1 MSPPFD
7 FVCEHF
13 TAGAVGPPGQRVF
26 YLQAGAAGELVTL
39 RCEKQ
44 QVGALGEHL
53 DRILASL
60 PPGPAGGSAIPA
72 ELIEPVEPAWI
83 VGALALGFDEDADHL
98 IIQVAELVEEDA
110 EPGAT
115 ARSTRRA
122 TPASR
127 PTATSP
133 IEPAHRAGRRTSA
146 PRGRPARLPP
156 NLSPSCP
163 AVHRPMRLCWSASAP
178 RHWNCWAACRG
189 LRTGPSWWRS
199 GSSAD

>member
-13 TAGAVGPPGQRVF
+13 TAGAIGPPGQRVF
-26 YLQAGAAGELVTL
+26 YLQAGAAGEIVTL

-83 VGALALGFDEDADHL
+83 VGTLALGFDEEADHL
-98 IIQVAELVEEDA
+98 IIQVAELTEEDA

-115 ARSTRRA
+115 ARWEVRRDQARAFIARA
-122 TPASR
+122 TGA
-127 PTATSP
+127 A
-133 IEPAHRAGRRTSA
+133 A
-146 PRGRPARLPP
+146 GRPAPVPALRPAARRRGPHLHQDQRPP
-156 NLSPSCP
+156 
-163 AVHRPMRLCWSASAP
+163 P
-178 RHWNCWAACRG
+178 R
-189 LRTGPSWWRS
+189 
-199 GSSAD
+199 

>member
-1 MSPPFD
+1 M
-7 FVCEHF
+7 
-13 TAGAVGPPGQRVF
+13 
-26 YLQAGAAGELVTL
+26 TL

-83 VGALALGFDEDADHL
+83 VGALALGFDEEADRL
-98 IIQVAELVEEDA
+98 IIQVAELTEEDA

-115 ARSTRRA
+115 ARWEVRRDQARAFIARAHARCCRAAGPRARCAAGRSTPRA

-127 PTATSP
+127 PTATFPVEPRRFSGTASP
-133 IEPAHRAGRRTSA
+133 DVT
-146 PRGRPARLPP
+146 
-156 NLSPSCP
+156 
-163 AVHRPMRLCWSASAP
+163 
-178 RHWNCWAACRG
+178 
-189 LRTGPSWWRS
+189 
-199 GSSAD
+199 